1 MAAHAGPER
10 TCVGCRRK
18 GPKGSLLRV
27 VRSPEG
33 ELVPD
38 PGYSAPGRGAYVHG
52 RSECLQLA
60 IDKGSFARQLRA
72 SLGRDAAVRL
82 RDRMKDMG
90 AL

>member
-1 MAAHAGPER
+1 MATRAAPER
-10 TCVGCRRK
+10 TCVGCRQK

-38 PGYSAPGRGAYVHG
+38 PGSTAPGRGAYVHA

-82 RDRMKDMG
+82 RDRMKS
-90 AL
+90 